1 MSALNL
7 IIARGFGPEVQQLG
21 TIMGDEKNRQQAHN
35 TDERSAEINQ
45 RGAVQRQQ
53 TDGGGYIDWLY
64 LDEGL
69 RVTRGNKGS
78 LFVHTRE
85 ESI

>member
-1 MSALNL
+1 M
-7 IIARGFGPEVQQLG
+7 
-21 TIMGDEKNRQQAHN
+21 
-35 TDERSAEINQ
+35 
-45 RGAVQRQQ
+45 QRQQ